1 MVKTL
6 HIHTSLDGG
15 LRSYMQCSTAKNKSK
30 QKAARRKRDGKK
42 DMEKNDAWLPWCE
55 HGSVL

>member
-6 HIHTSLDGG
+6 HVHTSLDGG
-15 LRSYMQCSTAKNKSK
+15 LRSYMLCSIAKNKSK

-42 DMEKNDAWLPWCE
+42 DMEKNDA
-55 HGSVL
+55 